1 MASATTGYN
10 TGRKDMR
17 TIYILLLMTS
27 YQRLEGVLDTQTTA
41 VCKVAGESG
50 IEVMGVR
57 RRWMSWRAGG
67 L

>member
-1 MASATTGYN
+1 
-10 TGRKDMR
+10 MR

-27 YQRLEGVLDTQTTA
+27 HQRLEGVLDTQTTA